1 MQKASNRIA
10 VVSMHVIALLWVYS
24 PPKLLSL
31 STPLSACLCIHAVVS
46 YFTVCSH
53 RSQSSRWFVF
63 CMFVHLSFPM
73 LCWTV
78 CHHTF
83 IFFPCAPLLPSVLS
97 PSSLPPVL
105 IWKCFGLQQMTVH
118 IEITEKPWDQI
129 IIQHHSRC
137 NKSKFCMQ

>member
-10 VVSMHVIALLWVYS
+10 VVPMHVIALLWVYS

-63 CMFVHLSFPM
+63 CMFVHLSFP
-73 LCWTV
+73 LDSEHPCCVGQYVT
-78 CHHTF
+78 TLLF
-83 IFFPCAPLLPSVLS
+83 FFPVPHFFLLFLPLLLS
-97 PSSLPPVL
+97 LLS
-105 IWKCFGLQQMTVH
+105 
-118 IEITEKPWDQI
+118 
-129 IIQHHSRC
+129 
-137 NKSKFCMQ
+137 